1 MTSRIGVG
9 ILGEWAERLIG
20 GDSQGA
26 QTAFRRIRRNTLS
39 VVGLG
44 IVIALVL
51 IALVVPAIVP
61 RSQVEL
67 IDLDSKFLPPSVGH
81 PFGTD
86 EMGRDLFTRILW
98 GTSISLQIG
107 ILVVAIGMS
116 VGVPLGAVAGFF
128 GERIDDII
136 MRLTDLFLA
145 FPSILLALAVAAALG
160 PSITNAM
167 IAVAITWW
175 PWYTRIVRGMT
186 LSLKEEKFVE
196 AARSLGASKARLIF
210 RHILPNCITPV
221 IVNGTLDIGYAILA
235 TAALGFLGVGA
246 QPPLPEWGLM
256 VSTGRLYMPSRWW
269 VSTFPGLA
277 ILVTVLGFNLVGD
290 AIRDVMDPRLRA

>member
-1 MTSRIGVG
+1 MTDRIATSM
-9 ILGEWAERLIG
+9 LGEWAQRLLG
-20 GDSQGA
+20 SESQGL
-26 QTAFRRIRRNTLS
+26 QTTIRRIRRNTLS
-39 VVGLG
+39 IVGLG
-44 IVIALVL
+44 IVGGLVL
-51 IALVVPAIVP
+51 LALIFPVIVP
-61 RSQVEL
+61 RSQAEL
-67 IDLDSKFLPPSVGH
+67 THLDNMFLSPSLAH

-86 EMGRDLFTRILW
+86 EMGRDLLVRILW

-107 ILVVAIGMS
+107 ILVVATAMGL
-116 VGVPLGAVAGFF
+116 GVPLGAIAGFF
-128 GERIDDII
+128 GGRIDDVI

-167 IAVAITWW
+167 VAIAITWW

-210 RHILPNCITPV
+210 KHILPNCITPV

-235 TAALGFLGVGA
+235 TAALSFLGVGA

-256 VSTGRLYMPSRWW
+256 VSTGRIYMPTRWW
-269 VSTFPGLA
+269 LSTFPGLA

>member
-1 MTSRIGVG
+1 M
-9 ILGEWAERLIG
+9 LGEWAQRLLG
-20 GDSQGA
+20 SESHGL
-26 QTAFRRIRRNTLS
+26 QTTFRRIRRNTLS

-44 IVIALVL
+44 IVGGLVL
-51 IALVVPAIVP
+51 IALIFPVIVP

-67 IDLDSKFLPPSVGH
+67 THLDSMFLPPSLGH

-86 EMGRDLFTRILW
+86 EMGRDLLVRILW

-107 ILVVAIGMS
+107 ILVVATAMGI
-116 VGVPLGAVAGFF
+116 GVPLGAIAGFF
-128 GERIDDII
+128 GGRIDDAI

-160 PSITNAM
+160 PSITNAL
-167 IAVAITWW
+167 IAIAITWW

-210 RHILPNCITPV
+210 KHILPNCVTPV

-256 VSTGRLYMPSRWW
+256 ISTGRLYMPSRWW

>member
-1 MTSRIGVG
+1 MTDRIATGM
-9 ILGEWAERLIG
+9 LGEWVQRLLG
-20 GDSQGA
+20 SESQGL
-26 QTAFRRIRRNTLS
+26 QTTVRRIRRNTLS
-39 VVGLG
+39 IVGLG
-44 IVIALVL
+44 IVGGLVL
-51 IALVVPAIVP
+51 LALIFPVIVP
-61 RSQVEL
+61 RSQAEL
-67 IDLDSKFLPPSVGH
+67 THLDNMFLSPSLAH

-86 EMGRDLFTRILW
+86 EMGRDLLVRILW

-107 ILVVAIGMS
+107 ILVVATAMGL
-116 VGVPLGAVAGFF
+116 GVPLGAIAGFF
-128 GERIDDII
+128 GGRIDDVI

-167 IAVAITWW
+167 VAIAITWW

-210 RHILPNCITPV
+210 KHILPNCITPV

-235 TAALGFLGVGA
+235 TAALSFLGVGA

-256 VSTGRLYMPSRWW
+256 VSTGRIYMPTRWW
-269 VSTFPGLA
+269 LSTFPGLA

>member
-1 MTSRIGVG
+1 MTDRIATSM
-9 ILGEWAERLIG
+9 LGEWAQRLLG
-20 GDSQGA
+20 SESQGL
-26 QTAFRRIRRNTLS
+26 QTTVRRIRRNTLS
-39 VVGLG
+39 IVGLG
-44 IVIALVL
+44 IVGGLVL
-51 IALVVPAIVP
+51 IALIFPVIIP
-61 RSQVEL
+61 RSQAEFTH
-67 IDLDSKFLPPSVGH
+67 LDNMFLSPSLAH

-86 EMGRDLFTRILW
+86 EMGRDLLLRTLW
-98 GTSISLQIG
+98 GTSISLEIG
-107 ILVVAIGMS
+107 ILVVATAMS
-116 VGVPLGAVAGFF
+116 IGVPLGAVAGFF
-128 GERIDDII
+128 GGRIDDVI

-167 IAVAITWW
+167 VAIAITWW

-210 RHILPNCITPV
+210 KHILPNCITPV

-256 VSTGRLYMPSRWW
+256 VSTGRIYMPTRWW
-269 VSTFPGLA
+269 LSTFPGLA

-290 AIRDVMDPRLRA
+290 AIRDVMDPRLRT

>member
-1 MTSRIGVG
+1 MTDRIATSM
-9 ILGEWAERLIG
+9 LGEWAQRLLG
-20 GDSQGA
+20 SESQGL
-26 QTAFRRIRRNTLS
+26 QTTVRRIRRNTLS
-39 VVGLG
+39 IVGLG
-44 IVIALVL
+44 IVGGLVL
-51 IALVVPAIVP
+51 IALIFPVIVP
-61 RSQVEL
+61 RSQAEL
-67 IDLDSKFLPPSVGH
+67 THLDNMFLSPSLAH

-86 EMGRDLFTRILW
+86 EMGRDLLLRTLW
-98 GTSISLQIG
+98 GTSISLEIG
-107 ILVVAIGMS
+107 ILVVATAMS
-116 VGVPLGAVAGFF
+116 IGVPLGAVAGFF
-128 GERIDDII
+128 GGRIDDVI

-167 IAVAITWW
+167 VAIAITWW

-210 RHILPNCITPV
+210 KHILPNCITPV

-256 VSTGRLYMPSRWW
+256 VSTGRIYMPTRWW
-269 VSTFPGLA
+269 LSTFPGLA

-290 AIRDVMDPRLRA
+290 AIRDVMDPRLRT

>member
-1 MTSRIGVG
+1 MTDRIATSM
-9 ILGEWAERLIG
+9 LGEWAQRLLG
-20 GDSQGA
+20 SESQGL
-26 QTAFRRIRRNTLS
+26 QTTIRRIRRNTLS
-39 VVGLG
+39 IVGLG
-44 IVIALVL
+44 IVGGLVL
-51 IALVVPAIVP
+51 IALIFPVIVP
-61 RSQVEL
+61 RSQAEL
-67 IDLDSKFLPPSVGH
+67 THLDNMFLSPSLAH

-86 EMGRDLFTRILW
+86 EMGRDLLVRILW

-107 ILVVAIGMS
+107 MLVVATAMGI
-116 VGVPLGAVAGFF
+116 GVPLGAIAGFF
-128 GERIDDII
+128 GGRIDDVI

-167 IAVAITWW
+167 VAIAITWW

-210 RHILPNCITPV
+210 KHILPNCITPV

-235 TAALGFLGVGA
+235 TAALSFLGVGA

-256 VSTGRLYMPSRWW
+256 VSTGRIYMPTRWW
-269 VSTFPGLA
+269 LSTFPGLA

>member
-1 MTSRIGVG
+1 M
-9 ILGEWAERLIG
+9 
-20 GDSQGA
+20 
-26 QTAFRRIRRNTLS
+26 FLS
-39 VVGLG
+39 
-44 IVIALVL
+44 
-51 IALVVPAIVP
+51 
-61 RSQVEL
+61 
-67 IDLDSKFLPPSVGH
+67 PSLAH

-86 EMGRDLFTRILW
+86 EMGRDLLVRILW

-107 ILVVAIGMS
+107 MLVVATAMGI
-116 VGVPLGAVAGFF
+116 GVPLGAIAGFF
-128 GERIDDII
+128 GGRIDDVI

-167 IAVAITWW
+167 VAIAITWW

-210 RHILPNCITPV
+210 KHILPNCITPV

-235 TAALGFLGVGA
+235 TAALSFLGVGA

-256 VSTGRLYMPSRWW
+256 VSTGRIYMPTRWW
-269 VSTFPGLA
+269 LSTFPGLA

>member
-1 MTSRIGVG
+1 M
-9 ILGEWAERLIG
+9 LGEWAQRLLG
-20 GDSQGA
+20 SESQGL
-26 QTAFRRIRRNTLS
+26 QTTIRRIRRNTLS
-39 VVGLG
+39 IVGLG
-44 IVIALVL
+44 IVGGLVL
-51 IALVVPAIVP
+51 IALIFPVIVP
-61 RSQVEL
+61 RSQAEL
-67 IDLDSKFLPPSVGH
+67 THLDNMFLSPSLAH

-86 EMGRDLFTRILW
+86 EMGRDLLVRILW

-107 ILVVAIGMS
+107 ILVVATAMGI
-116 VGVPLGAVAGFF
+116 GVPLGAIAGFF
-128 GERIDDII
+128 GGRIDDVI

-167 IAVAITWW
+167 VAIAITWW

-210 RHILPNCITPV
+210 KHILPNCITPV

-235 TAALGFLGVGA
+235 TAALSFLGVGA

-256 VSTGRLYMPSRWW
+256 VSTGRIYMPTRWW
-269 VSTFPGLA
+269 LSTFPGLA

>member
-1 MTSRIGVG
+1 M
-9 ILGEWAERLIG
+9 LGEWAQRLLG
-20 GDSQGA
+20 SESQGL
-26 QTAFRRIRRNTLS
+26 QTTIRRIRRNTLS
-39 VVGLG
+39 IVGLG
-44 IVIALVL
+44 IVGGLVL
-51 IALVVPAIVP
+51 IALIFPVIVP
-61 RSQVEL
+61 RSQAEL
-67 IDLDSKFLPPSVGH
+67 THLDNMFLSPSLAH

-86 EMGRDLFTRILW
+86 EMGRDLLVRILW

-107 ILVVAIGMS
+107 MLVVATAMGI
-116 VGVPLGAVAGFF
+116 GVPLGAIAGFF
-128 GERIDDII
+128 GGRIDDVI

-167 IAVAITWW
+167 VAIAITWW

-210 RHILPNCITPV
+210 KHILPNCITPV

-235 TAALGFLGVGA
+235 TAALSFLGVGA

-256 VSTGRLYMPSRWW
+256 VSTGRIYMPTRWW
-269 VSTFPGLA
+269 LSTFPGLA

>member
-1 MTSRIGVG
+1 MTDRIATSM
-9 ILGEWAERLIG
+9 LGEWAQRLLG
-20 GDSQGA
+20 SESQGL
-26 QTAFRRIRRNTLS
+26 QTTIRRIRRNTLS
-39 VVGLG
+39 IVGLG
-44 IVIALVL
+44 IVGGLVL
-51 IALVVPAIVP
+51 IALIFPVIVP
-61 RSQVEL
+61 RSQAEL
-67 IDLDSKFLPPSVGH
+67 THLDNMFLSPSLAH

-86 EMGRDLFTRILW
+86 EMGRDLLVRILW

-107 ILVVAIGMS
+107 ILVVATAMGI
-116 VGVPLGAVAGFF
+116 GVPLGAIAGFF
-128 GERIDDII
+128 GGRIDDVI

-167 IAVAITWW
+167 VAIAITWW

-210 RHILPNCITPV
+210 KHILPNCITPV

-235 TAALGFLGVGA
+235 TAALSFLGVGA

-256 VSTGRLYMPSRWW
+256 VSTGRIYMPTRWW
-269 VSTFPGLA
+269 LSTFPGLA

>member
-1 MTSRIGVG
+1 M
-9 ILGEWAERLIG
+9 LGEWAQRLLG
-20 GDSQGA
+20 SESQGL
-26 QTAFRRIRRNTLS
+26 QTTIRRIRRNTLS
-39 VVGLG
+39 IVGLG
-44 IVIALVL
+44 IVGGLVL
-51 IALVVPAIVP
+51 IALIFPVIVP
-61 RSQVEL
+61 RSQAEL
-67 IDLDSKFLPPSVGH
+67 THLDNMFLSPSLAH

-86 EMGRDLFTRILW
+86 EMGRDLLVRILW

-107 ILVVAIGMS
+107 ILVVATAMGL
-116 VGVPLGAVAGFF
+116 GVPLGAIAGFF
-128 GERIDDII
+128 GGRIDDVI

-167 IAVAITWW
+167 VAIAITWW

-210 RHILPNCITPV
+210 KHILPNCITPV

-235 TAALGFLGVGA
+235 TAALSFLGVGA

-256 VSTGRLYMPSRWW
+256 VSTGRIYMPTRWW
-269 VSTFPGLA
+269 LSTFPGLA

>member
-1 MTSRIGVG
+1 MTDRIAVG
-9 ILGEWAERLIG
+9 MLGEWAQRLLG
-20 GDSQGA
+20 SESHGL
-26 QTAFRRIRRNTLS
+26 QTTFRRIRRNTLS

-44 IVIALVL
+44 IVGGLVL
-51 IALVVPAIVP
+51 IALIFPVIVP

-67 IDLDSKFLPPSVGH
+67 THLDSMFLPPSLGH

-86 EMGRDLFTRILW
+86 EMGRDLLVRILW

-107 ILVVAIGMS
+107 ILVVATAMGI
-116 VGVPLGAVAGFF
+116 GVPLGAIAGFF
-128 GERIDDII
+128 GGRIDDAI

-160 PSITNAM
+160 PSITNAL
-167 IAVAITWW
+167 IAIAITWW

-210 RHILPNCITPV
+210 KHILPNCVTPV

-256 VSTGRLYMPSRWW
+256 ISTGRLYMPSRWW

>member
-1 MTSRIGVG
+1 MTNRFAVG

-20 GDSQGA
+20 GESQNV
-26 QTAFRRIRRNTLS
+26 QTTVRRIRRNTLS
-39 VVGLG
+39 VAGLG
-44 IVIALVL
+44 IVAALVL
-51 IALVVPAIVP
+51 IALVVPVIVP

-67 IDLDSKFLPPSVGH
+67 IDLDNKFLPPSVGH

-86 EMGRDLFTRILW
+86 EMGRDLFVRILW

-107 ILVVAIGMS
+107 ILVVTIAMS

-128 GERIDDII
+128 GGRVDDVI
-136 MRLTDLFLA
+136 MRITDLFLA

-210 RHILPNCITPV
+210 RHILPNCVTPV